1 MLKEEGAGRE
11 RASWGVGS
19 QALRGGTMLRHRPG
33 VPEGLEREHTAGER
47 PILGTFLGKD
57 DSELFRF

>member
-1 MLKEEGAGRE
+1 MREGL
-11 RASWGVGS
+11 VGGW
-19 QALRGGTMLRHRPG
+19 QPGARGGTMLRHRPG
-33 VPEGLEREHTAGER
+33 VPEGLERGHTAGER